1 MEEAEIYDVRDDSPR
16 RTLRNPDLSSW
27 TGSVGEVLAQFGWAL
42 LLLCS
47 ALYLLVQFLKKRR
60 REGGSE
66 EPVPET
72 GGAAGPEHLQQNLRR
87 GPEICSDL
95 NLLFYEEGRAE
106 ALEAARRRMQEELDC
121 RAALYKEKMR
131 QQEEQKRRQRIE
143 TWESIRSGRS
153 YRETTSSQASEDAD
167 SSSAP
172 KPKKD
177 KKPLRSADY
186 SPLSGQAGGSCSWR
200 PGRRGPSS
208 GG

>member
-72 GGAAGPEHLQQNLRR
+72 
-87 GPEICSDL
+87 
-95 NLLFYEEGRAE
+95 EGRAE

>member
-1 MEEAEIYDVRDDSPR
+1 MEANEGIAFVILDYINKTELRN
-16 RTLRNPDLSSW
+16 RTLTFRPGPSLR
-27 TGSVGEVLAQFGWAL
+27 VLAQFGWAL

-72 GGAAGPEHLQQNLRR
+72 
-87 GPEICSDL
+87 
-95 NLLFYEEGRAE
+95 EGRAE

-131 QQEEQKRRQRIE
+131 QFEFFLQNIVKIVRTGQSDMSDQEGELV
-143 TWESIRSGRS
+143 TDLCLFS
-153 YRETTSSQASEDAD
+153 
-167 SSSAP
+167 
-172 KPKKD
+172 
-177 KKPLRSADY
+177 DY

>member
-1 MEEAEIYDVRDDSPR
+1 MEANEGIAFG
-16 RTLRNPDLSSW
+16 
-27 TGSVGEVLAQFGWAL
+27 TGSSGCERVILLTVGEVLAQFGWAL

-66 EPVPET
+66 E
-72 GGAAGPEHLQQNLRR
+72 
-87 GPEICSDL
+87 
-95 NLLFYEEGRAE
+95 AE

-131 QQEEQKRRQRIE
+131 QVRREEQKRRQRIE

-153 YRETTSSQASEDAD
+153 YRETTSSQLVTDLCLFS
-167 SSSAP
+167 
-172 KPKKD
+172 
-177 KKPLRSADY
+177 DY

>member
-1 MEEAEIYDVRDDSPR
+1 M
-16 RTLRNPDLSSW
+16 
-27 TGSVGEVLAQFGWAL
+27 
-42 LLLCS
+42 LCS

-131 QQEEQKRRQRIE
+131 QVRRGGGGGAGEGRASSPVCMSPEQQEEQKRRQRIE

-153 YRETTSSQASEDAD
+153 YRETTSSQVNPPVSH
-167 SSSAP
+167 
-172 KPKKD
+172 
-177 KKPLRSADY
+177 L
-186 SPLSGQAGGSCSWR
+186 
-200 PGRRGPSS
+200 
-208 GG
+208 